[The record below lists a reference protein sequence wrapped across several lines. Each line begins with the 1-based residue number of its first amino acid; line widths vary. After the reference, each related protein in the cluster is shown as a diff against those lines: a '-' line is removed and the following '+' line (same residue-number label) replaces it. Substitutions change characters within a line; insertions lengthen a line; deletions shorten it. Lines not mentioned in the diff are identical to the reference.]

1 MGSVVD
7 VFQSRLQS
15 IGSVAEIQDVD
26 IPRTTGIVQM
36 NTYYQNVLGPVQ
48 RIAAGL
54 GSNATVSLVGHLAGY
69 LGTVCATDTNVFPT
83 SRVSLDLHLPQATD
97 GVTAAQAIRS
107 PELGMAPLLPTSS
120 PVRQWAQEGD
130 WGRLAA
136 WRDAAPQAEVKS
148 TSARD
153 LTMRTGLQGTT
164 EHYRT
169 AFPPLRVPGR
179 RACEAP
185 PRVLN
190 RERSTFV
197 DSGDYAWTADPR
209 VACGERP
216 EDTAVKPVTDVL
228 SGFSATVATP
238 YQIR

>member
-1 MGSVVD
+1 MD
-7 VFQSRLQS
+7 IFQSRLQS
-15 IGSVAEIQDVD
+15 IGSVAEIHDVD

-36 NTYYQNVLGPVQ
+36 NTYHQNVLGPVQ

-69 LGTVCATDTNVFPT
+69 LGTICATDTNVFPT
-83 SRVSLDLHLPQATD
+83 SRMSLDLHMPQAAD
-97 GVTAAQAIRS
+97 VAGQAVAVRT
-107 PELGMAPLLPTSS
+107 PEQGMAPLLPANS
-120 PVRQWAQEGD
+120 PARQWAQEGD
-130 WGRLAA
+130 WGRLTD
-136 WRDAAPQAEVKS
+136 WRNAAPNAEVKS

-153 LTMRTGLQGTT
+153 LTARTGLQGSS
-164 EHYRT
+164 EHYR
-169 AFPPLRVPGR
+169 ASFPPMRVPGR

-190 RERSTFV
+190 RARSSFV
-197 DSGDYAWTADPR
+197 DSSDYSWSADPR

-228 SGFSATVATP
+228 SGFSATVAAPFQT
-238 YQIR
+238 R